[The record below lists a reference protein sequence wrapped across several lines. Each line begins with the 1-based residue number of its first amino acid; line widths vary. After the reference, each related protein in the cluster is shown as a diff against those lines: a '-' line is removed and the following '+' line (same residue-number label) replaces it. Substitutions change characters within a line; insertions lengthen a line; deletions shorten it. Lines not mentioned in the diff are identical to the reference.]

1 MLSILYHFRWLL
13 ISALFLCKRTA
24 KRYSA
29 LKLISEENDSK
40 TMTINYIDKVSFFFI
55 KKIFTTFVFAHSAST
70 TAKGKQKQQIKQKK
84 KKATTTSSI
93 NFTGIHSVY
102 FSLDRPKVL
111 RNDKTSQ
118 RISTLHNQ
126 PVNYSRSQLLN
137 LRTKFSILDDL
148 F

>member
-1 MLSILYHFRWLL
+1 MIVKLSLL
-13 ISALFLCKRTA
+13 IISTKFLFSSLEKFSRHLFLHILLPPPPKEHKSNKLNKR
-24 KRYSA
+24 
-29 LKLISEENDSK
+29 
-40 TMTINYIDKVSFFFI
+40 
-55 KKIFTTFVFAHSAST
+55 
-70 TAKGKQKQQIKQKK
+70 K

-93 NFTGIHSVY
+93 NFTDIHSVY

-126 PVNYSRSQLLN
+126 PVNYSRSKLLN

-148 F
+148 FLLSERQSDIANTRNTCRIISTI